1 MVSVKIYQKEKQTL
15 LQGEFNNIFTAHNGS
30 SGYNCTIGSPCEINE
45 ELQQGMAH
53 LQQPESS
60 DREEDDVDAYLQSS
74 FSYKKGDVL
83 RVVAITTD
91 TSYARLK
98 ICKLENGEYV
108 PVHIIEDIAKAT
120 EGTHGGVTNYTASGQ
135 IEHHIVL
142 NDDYNGLYFL
152 MDYDYAYTDVFVM
165 GYIMTRVVDSII
177 PQFSDVLITSS
188 AEREEEM
195 MKSCHTALSWR
206 DKISDI
212 IPADSF
218 IIPDE
223 NDIDFRTG
231 EPLQWSLLEPYE
243 PEQKNDKE
251 FVYTPKFQHPK
262 MYLGKVVFTTK
273 GKDDYGNDVDNM
285 VWPYTGSLY
294 SLLEYFCTAINA
306 ALGIDTKKIS
316 GFSFVIMG
324 EVQNSVTVSFSA
336 QDIISALNNV
346 ANVCGCEW
354 HLDWESRCLYFGK
367 EIKIKRNEH
376 QTTPRLKVGMNIG
389 ISSNKSS
396 KEGFWNAFMPQ
407 GSNRNVTRAVDS
419 GEFVQARARV
429 ALNNNREHV
438 FHQSDGT
445 EVYMTTPDG
454 LVYTDEQGHII
465 SKEDFEDSGKRKFI
479 KSVIFDDIYPHLD
492 LYVYDVRKRELY
504 LTEDGSKDGEWVKD
518 EINGGY
524 KTFDVW
530 YIKLARPITSDGNV
544 IQWKPYILNDEI
556 KAKIEEVAR
565 TPNGKNY
572 YRPYPQTV
580 YAGATYEGDF
590 VSYYIPLSTTETTIY
605 DELHRLL
612 SDRKPSG
619 SKQTAFKMMIRVNL
633 KEKSFETEAYF
644 DTCNGYPSPTDH
656 YQHDARGMIF
666 FGTKYTYGEYED
678 KAVKWRYDSSDPWNY
693 AFFEGDH
700 EVREAKGNAFI
711 EEIHDEGG
719 QAIWAGWDEA
729 AKVYAES
736 DFRNECRKAWESIAN
751 KNPMFIEILS
761 IEGLSVNEIP
771 EELHYPPTIDG
782 KNAYIAFQPNFYSRD
797 MGDGHYKYAESTP
810 LAGRG
815 SGDGNGHYGFKVR
828 QYTDQASCDEARQVY
843 GNDVKREV
851 SQLPRIEIGDYEI
864 FYETD
869 NDYIIP
875 TKETQGI
882 IPKGGKQDDGT
893 TPLTTIEEVTV
904 GDKTITRF
912 AGIENQNDGLCGNR
926 INFYNVRATPEME
939 EGAEQEVASAIS
951 DYIKKIYT
959 DNDSKTF
966 KSNASRFKAS
976 NPDLYIGKPVTYVSP
991 NNVEL
996 PTRVMKL
1003 VTKLDIPYEQEI
1015 TVGNEIL
1022 KSNQQKL
1029 QDSVAT
1035 VIGAG
1040 YGGMGGSAIG
1050 GVTSSQVQ
1058 TMIEDYCNSNYLSK
1072 THDDTAQGV
1081 MKFSKGFT
1089 IGSYGVD
1096 YLGSATLNVVSAHN
1110 MIINGE
1116 QVATEN
1122 YVIRNFLSPLYVDEL
1137 PALSDANGSL
1147 YCVPSKK
1154 GTINESYDK
1163 YMRMNVY
1170 KVNINNVW
1178 YKEVKRGTAK
1188 GWYDG
1193 TSIENTTI
1201 GDIYLG
1207 TDSMDYP
1214 LYIVTDDGLEGMN
1227 AETGWEYSV
1236 ANGGGTYIYNG
1247 DIFVTSRWIN
1257 VNTLQR
1263 VGSYDW
1269 EMVGEKPDLLAFAK
1283 RDWVRQNFATMSWV
1297 TLQNYITQSF
1307 AESTLMTKYT
1317 DQDGLWGYKR
1327 WTANSQGQL
1336 VATGNISVLIAHNKI
1351 EFVGRRMITESETGT
1366 TATHKLAADYYGLK
1380 LNNEYI
1386 ATQPWVQAL
1395 GYITQSWAEENLLT
1409 KHGNQSGIWG
1419 YKRFTAN
1426 ESGATPAFGNRTVE
1440 IANTGITFVVA
1451 PSLIQQQPPT
1461 YILAGG
1467 NEGLTIN
1474 NGTTSEVI
1482 ATRSWV
1488 GEQGY
1493 TTNVGTV
1500 TSVGLSVPT
1509 GLSVSGSPITSNGT
1523 LAISFASGYS
1533 IPTTAKQGQWD
1544 AAYSSSHTHS
1554 NKSVLDGIT
1563 ATLVQQWNSAYTNSH
1578 THSNKSVLDGIT
1590 STKVSNWDAAYG
1602 WGNHAAAGYALSSE
1616 LANYLPLSG
1625 GTLSGDLVV
1634 GSLSNYGE
1642 ISNNSIT
1649 AYGSFIAHGGNST
1662 YITTLKSG
1670 GVQFKNGVGTALMQL
1685 LITGTYQGRIGVGS
1699 EAFAYVSEIPSAYV
1713 LPLAANGT
1721 RGGIQIGYQQSGK
1734 NYPVQLSGE
1743 KAYVNVPWTDT
1754 VYTLP
1759 QATEN
1764 ALGGIKVGFLGRL
1777 GTKKYAVALDDSGN
1791 AYVSVPWENTNTAA
1805 LLVRNTSERKIGT
1818 TESPS
1823 AYLQFTGG
1831 TNKFT
1836 ITDGTNS
1843 FDVVINSSGKVTS
1856 VVGEIGD
1863 VTASQIGDALRQA
1876 GYALT
1881 DTHYTAKNVVGNVNS
1896 QSNTTIATNG
1906 SLYLNLIENSAIR
1919 SALNIVGSDGVQV
1932 TSPTAGKIQIGL
1944 NTSGLSVGNADT
1956 LDGYHASAFAQ
1967 AAYDTIEYIEDG
1979 RIQFSGKSVEDIILN
1994 LNHTHAY
2001 SDLTGIPKSKGNSTT
2016 PIYIDANGDFQN
2028 VNMSGYATTSA
2039 LGNYLPLSGG
2049 TITGG
2054 LTVKGAQWFYGLSNV
2069 CDKAADAS
2077 YMNSAIQVREYNF
2090 GGTQTAAWGYAPR
2103 LSWHWSGRVQAQI
2116 GLWTDGHLYI
2126 SEDGSFS
2133 TPRLIIHSGNI
2144 GSQSVNYAT
2153 SAGNS
2158 NNADKLDGYHGKDYL
2173 NFDYTAADITFEPTT
2188 RKFACTRTS
2197 AGWNSEAK
2205 STIGFKECRVT
2216 FKIGQTNKNIMVGLN
2231 SDPNT
2236 SGNYQSIDYALYCY
2250 ESGTI
2255 NIYESGT
2262 SQGMSR
2268 SYSANDEFAIEYS
2281 DGFVKYYHNSVL
2293 IRSVARSY
2301 GTPLYMDSSFYHNGY
2316 IYDVYFE
2323 PIRISDRLYS
2333 DERTVS
2339 QTVDWL
2345 KDLTKDVK
2353 RGFIYNTSGIEYSY
2367 LLGFKK
2373 NAIGTQAVYGAALK
2387 MGYQDNYLRIL
2398 RVNGG
2403 SWITSDW
2410 EKISAGYA
2418 DTAGSATTASSA
2430 TYATSAGNA
2439 DKVDG
2444 FHVFYTDFLYSYNK
2458 MGMLE
2463 QSAMSGDFWY
2473 AKIVL
2478 ERGYDPSKSAI
2489 VLKCSYS
2496 NIQGEVY
2503 LNLLSYAYGFNA
2515 YVTDYNGCNIVG
2527 IRKYWENTK
2536 SVIYLKL
2543 KKPTGS
2549 YNGYIY
2555 YYGGYDATI
2564 TVSATDLLGNG
2575 LTYFTLEAGKTYG
2588 VMANTLA
2595 TSRTLWGQSFD
2606 GSANVS
2612 GAMSGVTNIDS
2623 LLYFDTTNSRI
2634 GIGNRAPAYTL
2645 DVNGTLNA
2653 SGNITQNGVGVLTV
2667 DGGTLNANKTLT
2679 FTNDSASALQ
2689 QHTLTINSN
2698 GISVDIE
2705 PLVMGALGKVF
2716 ATNGTRISYGTAASM
2731 LAYSNGT
2738 VCINLN
2744 ADLLDGKH
2752 ASNFVQI
2759 TNGAISGISSIDSL
2773 LNFDTTNSKIY
2784 ISGSNTQVSMNG
2796 SGLEVAMTLADRTCI
2811 EHDGLSYRSYG
2822 DMLIKRLKF
2831 DDTDSYKL
2839 KIETELSGETTTSE
2853 IITSDT
2859 IGSQSVASAATL
2871 TTSRTIW
2878 GQSFNG
2884 SGNITGDLS
2893 GVNHIVPSANI
2904 TYSVGSSTRNFEAVF
2919 TRQVISYGTS
2929 PACHVGSSAS
2939 SRISLHWAGN
2949 NDRGLFDYANS
2960 TGKWLIA
2967 TDGTNT
2973 RMMFG
2978 NVGIGVA
2985 SPTHKLEV
2993 DGTAK
2998 VTRLGINND
3007 VNTNYRLYCNG
3018 NVYMKYS
3025 TDTYM
3030 TFYTPAQNVE
3040 CIKLNAKNSI
3050 DCNCAINATSFN
3062 RTSDERKKDVQDY
3075 LGDISIKD
3083 IAQAPAIRFKWRDGN
3098 DKSLQRGTL
3107 AQYWQSVTPECVIQG
3122 YDGYLSLQYDVI
3134 ALLAAISVARK
3145 VQDHELRIKQL
3156 EDENR
3161 QLRKQLGM

>member
-45 ELQQGMAH
+45 DLQQGMAH

-60 DREEDDVDAYLQSS
+60 DREEGDVDAYLQSS

-83 RVVAITTD
+83 RIVAITTD

-98 ICKLENGEYV
+98 ICKLEDGEYV

-152 MDYDYAYTDVFVM
+152 MDSDYAYTDVFVM

-251 FVYTPKFQHPK
+251 FEYRPKFQHPK

-518 EINGGY
+518 EINGGF
-524 KTFDVW
+524 KTFEVW

-656 YQHDARGMIF
+656 YQHNARGMIF
-666 FGTKYTYGEYED
+666 FGTKYKYKDYDD

-693 AFFEGDH
+693 AFFEGDP

-711 EEIHDEGG
+711 QEIYDEGG

-736 DFRNECRKAWESIAN
+736 DFSNECRKAWESIAN

-761 IEGLSVNEIP
+761 IDGLSINEIP
-771 EELHYPPTIDG
+771 EQLHYPPTIDG

-815 SGDGNGHYGFKVR
+815 SGDGKGHYGFKVR

-904 GDKTITRF
+904 GDRTITRF
-912 AGIENQNDGLCGNR
+912 VGIENQNDGLCGNR

-1003 VTKLDIPYEQEI
+1003 ITKLDIPYEQEI

-1040 YGGMGGSAIG
+1040 YGGMGGSAVG

-1116 QVATEN
+1116 QVATEPYVQRN
-1122 YVIRNFLSPLYVDEL
+1122 Y
-1137 PALSDANGSL
+1137 
-1147 YCVPSKK
+1147 
-1154 GTINESYDK
+1154 
-1163 YMRMNVY
+1163 
-1170 KVNINNVW
+1170 
-1178 YKEVKRGTAK
+1178 
-1188 GWYDG
+1188 
-1193 TSIENTTI
+1193 
-1201 GDIYLG
+1201 
-1207 TDSMDYP
+1207 
-1214 LYIVTDDGLEGMN
+1214 
-1227 AETGWEYSV
+1227 
-1236 ANGGGTYIYNG
+1236 
-1247 DIFVTSRWIN
+1247 
-1257 VNTLQR
+1257 
-1263 VGSYDW
+1263 
-1269 EMVGEKPDLLAFAK
+1269 
-1283 RDWVRQNFATMSWV
+1283 
-1297 TLQNYITQSF
+1297 
-1307 AESTLMTKYT
+1307 MTKYT

-1327 WTANSQGQL
+1327 WTANSQGQF
-1336 VATGNISVLIAHNKI
+1336 VATGNVSVLIAHNKI
-1351 EFVGRRMITESETGT
+1351 EFVGRRMITATEMESE
-1366 TATHKLAADYYGLK
+1366 ATHKLAADFYGLK

-1440 IANTGITFVVA
+1440 IANTGITFVLA
-1451 PSLIQQQPPT
+1451 PSLMQQQPPT

-1474 NGTTSEVI
+1474 NGTTTEVI

-1509 GLSVSGSPITSNGT
+1509 GLSVSGSPITSSGT

-1662 YITTLKSG
+1662 YVTTLKSG

-1685 LITGTYQGRIGVGS
+1685 LITGTYSGRIGVGS

-1764 ALGGIKVGFLGRL
+1764 ALGGIKVGFLGRS

-1805 LLVRNTSERKIGT
+1805 LLVSNTSERKIGT

-1863 VTASQIGDALRQA
+1863 VTALQIGDALRQA

-2028 VNMSGYATTSA
+2028 VNMSGYATTST

-2049 TITGG
+2049 TIQSASTTP
-2054 LTVKGAQWFYGLSNV
+2054 LTINTS
-2069 CDKAADAS
+2069 AS
-2077 YMNSAIQVREYNF
+2077 YNYIAF
-2090 GGTQTAAWGYAPR
+2090 KKGGTQKGYVGWYSDTVGMVFQCGNSYISLSSDGVLKSGVNYVFWHAGNDGSGSGLDADLLDGQHGSYYAKASDVTTLQGYFTNGVANAAAYTMSLDNYTFTAATLPMSFALGISAGFVNSGAGYGSFGSVLTVRTYVSGGGTLQLYAPYSPNHGGKR
-2103 LSWHWSGRVQAQI
+2103 LKARFGNYEVSG
-2116 GLWTDGHLYI
+2116 GNSWTDLKEIAWLSDVPTNTNQLTNGAGFI
-2126 SEDGSFS
+2126 TSSGSCA
-2133 TPRLIIHSGNI
+2133 
-2144 GSQSVNYAT
+2144 YAT
-2153 SAGNS
+2153 TAGSADS
-2158 NNADKLDGYHGKDYL
+2158 ATNADKLGNVLPSGYKTRIVSDKTKHDSGWYRILTCDGSNNHS
-2173 NFDYTAADITFEPTT
+2173 TAFFITFFGLYHYTKPTP
-2188 RKFACTRTS
+2188 
-2197 AGWNSEAK
+2197 
-2205 STIGFKECRVT
+2205 IT
-2216 FKIGQTNKNIMVGLN
+2216 FLINA
-2231 SDPNT
+2231 S
-2236 SGNYQSIDYALYCY
+2236 YQSITIRQIGANPQYGFIKRIRAIS
-2250 ESGTI
+2250 ESG
-2255 NIYESGT
+2255 
-2262 SQGMSR
+2262 
-2268 SYSANDEFAIEYS
+2268 
-2281 DGFVKYYHNSVL
+2281 VKFHIDVKFENGAE
-2293 IRSVARSY
+2293 SVA
-2301 GTPLYMDSSFYHNGY
+2301 
-2316 IYDVYFE
+2316 
-2323 PIRISDRLYS
+2323 
-2333 DERTVS
+2333 
-2339 QTVDWL
+2339 
-2345 KDLTKDVK
+2345 
-2353 RGFIYNTSGIEYSY
+2353 
-2367 LLGFKK
+2367 
-2373 NAIGTQAVYGAALK
+2373 
-2387 MGYQDNYLRIL
+2387 
-2398 RVNGG
+2398 
-2403 SWITSDW
+2403 
-2410 EKISAGYA
+2410 
-2418 DTAGSATTASSA
+2418 ASSNEISFEVLPLDPHA
-2430 TYATSAGNA
+2430 RDYISVADYSLITDSVTPADEVECKTYFASDAAG
-2439 DKVDG
+2439 
-2444 FHVFYTDFLYSYNK
+2444 
-2458 MGMLE
+2458 
-2463 QSAMSGDFWY
+2463 
-2473 AKIVL
+2473 VL
-2478 ERGYDPSKSAI
+2478 ETA
-2489 VLKCSYS
+2489 
-2496 NIQGEVY
+2496 
-2503 LNLLSYAYGFNA
+2503 
-2515 YVTDYNGCNIVG
+2515 
-2527 IRKYWENTK
+2527 
-2536 SVIYLKL
+2536 
-2543 KKPTGS
+2543 
-2549 YNGYIY
+2549 
-2555 YYGGYDATI
+2555 
-2564 TVSATDLLGNG
+2564 
-2575 LTYFTLEAGKTYG
+2575 
-2588 VMANTLA
+2588 
-2595 TSRTLWGQSFD
+2595 RTLWGQSFN

-2634 GIGNRAPAYTL
+2634 GIGNRAPANKLDVSGYIGCYEGFIFSRPNWNYISVPATNGNLAFNVGNVGLGANTKMCLLNNGNVGIGTTAPAYKL

-2679 FTNDSASALQ
+2679 FTNDSASALH
-2689 QHTLTINSN
+2689 QHSLTINSN

-2716 ATNGTRISYGTAASM
+2716 ATDGTRLNYGTAANM

-2738 VCINLN
+2738 VCTNLN
-2744 ADLLDGKH
+2744 ADFLDGKH

-2759 TNGAISGISSIDSL
+2759 TSGAISGISSIDSL

-2811 EHDGLSYRSYG
+2811 EHDGLSYRTYG